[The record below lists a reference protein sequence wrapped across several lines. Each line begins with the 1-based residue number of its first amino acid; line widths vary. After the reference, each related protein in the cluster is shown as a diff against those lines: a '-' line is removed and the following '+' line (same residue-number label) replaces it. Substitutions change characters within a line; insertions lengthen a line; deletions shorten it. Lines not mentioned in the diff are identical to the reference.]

1 MLKSLV
7 IGATGY
13 IGNVVAERLLAKGHT
28 VLAGTRSEVGAG
40 KLRKQG
46 LEPLF
51 ADIEQPESIAQK
63 LADIDLVV
71 YVAYAYNNEKNAIQE
86 LQSGT
91 SHLTPILQAMS
102 NSGKTFILT
111 SGTGVVGDSIDIVYS
126 EDTPLPE
133 TTSPITLMRRNLE
146 SEVSAAARLGVRTI
160 VLRPPT
166 VYGRGGSF
174 VVPRYLMDYALKHR
188 ESVYV
193 EGTENNKRSAVHV
206 DDLADLFLL
215 AFEKAEPGEL
225 FNTAAETGVRT
236 IDIAESISRAV
247 GMNGRTRAVPL
258 EEARDI
264 FGHWGV
270 WWAQNNQC
278 TGEKARNVLGWNPHR
293 PSLLEEI
300 EAGSYVPLPS
310 SG

>member
-13 IGNVVAERLLAKGHT
+13 IGNVVAERLVQNGHT
-28 VLAGTRSEVGAG
+28 VLAGTRSEASAD

-46 LEPLF
+46 MEPVI
-51 ADIEQPESIAQK
+51 ANIEQPESIVQI
-63 LADIDLVV
+63 LPEVDLVV
-71 YVAYAYNNEKNAIQE
+71 YVAYAYNNEQRAIE
-86 LQSGT
+86 EMQSGT
-91 SHLTPILQAMS
+91 SHLTDILQAMS
-102 NSGKTFILT
+102 NSQKTFILT
-111 SGTGVVGDSIDIVYS
+111 SGTGVVGDSTDIVYD
-126 EDTPLPE
+126 ENTPFPE
-133 TTSPITLMRRNLE
+133 TNSPITLMRRNLE
-146 SEVSAAARLGVRTI
+146 SEVCAAAKLGIRTI

-193 EGTENNKRSAVHV
+193 EGTENNKRAAVHV

-215 AFEKAEPGEL
+215 ALEKAKAGEL

-236 IDIAESISRAV
+236 IDIAESISRAA
-247 GMNGRTRAVPL
+247 GLGGHTRAVPL
-258 EEARDI
+258 AESREI

-278 TGEKARNVLGWNPHR
+278 TGDKARKLLGWNPHR
-293 PSLLEEI
+293 LSLLQDI
-300 EAGSYVPLPS
+300 ETGSYAPLPAR
-310 SG
+310 